1 MGFGKGRANRK
12 SKVIKREMKVL
23 HAILTAAYGLTCE
36 TGQVKTFFKMTT
48 SERLL
53 SWDDI
58 AKDLLK
64 NTLTSAYRKY
74 NSDESAVVQWDRSC
88 ETDRVSFC
96 LEVENDVSD
105 VTAQKL
111 RQAIY
116 YLKPNVYGAMQTNE
130 TTLVFDGVPKTY
142 VIEEESRQWL
152 YPYYAFMGLGLIG
165 ITASLY
171 ASAKENKIE
180 EVEEEE
186 STKMSQK
193 SSICANDEKTNPAY
207 ESIEKG
213 DGFSES
219 VDF

>member
-1 MGFGKGRANRK
+1 M
-12 SKVIKREMKVL
+12 
-23 HAILTAAYGLTCE
+23 
-36 TGQVKTFFKMTT
+36 TG
-48 SERLL
+48 SERLS
-53 SWDDI
+53 SWDNN
-58 AKDLLK
+58 AKDLLQ

-74 NSDESAVVQWDRSC
+74 NSDDSAKVQWNRAT
-88 ETDRVSFC
+88 ETNRVSFC
-96 LEVENDVSD
+96 LEIENDKSD
-105 VTAQKL
+105 LTAQKL

-142 VIEEESRQWL
+142 LIEEESRQWL

-165 ITASLY
+165 IAASLY
-171 ASAKENKIE
+171 ASAKENKVE
-180 EVEEEE
+180 EAEEEE
-186 STKMSQK
+186 STKMSKK
-193 SSICANDEKTNPAY
+193 SSISATDVESNPAY